1 MYLRRLGGV
10 AAITAMLT
18 MVAAPALASTP
29 DKKKAPSPFSAKA
42 VAKVVATTVPAVA
55 PSTPAAPAT
64 PAPKQSGSQSFFKS
78 RAGLLVLGAFVVGT
92 GYAIYSARED
102 RIKGINR

>member
-1 MYLRRLGGV
+1 M
-10 AAITAMLT
+10 AAMMTAI
-18 MVAAPALASTP
+18 AAPALASTP
-29 DKKKAPSPFSAKA
+29 ENNKAPSPFSTKA

-55 PSTPAAPAT
+55 PSTPATPAT

-78 RAGLLVLGAFVVGT
+78 RAGLLVLGVFAVGT